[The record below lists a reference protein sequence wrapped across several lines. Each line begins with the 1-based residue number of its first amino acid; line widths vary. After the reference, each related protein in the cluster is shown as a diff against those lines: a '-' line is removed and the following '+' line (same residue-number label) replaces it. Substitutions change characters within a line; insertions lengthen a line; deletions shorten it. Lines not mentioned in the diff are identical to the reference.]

1 MISTSLEIF
10 ECTINLSFKIRFIII
25 YLYLTQHIE
34 IQLYNLFLYYILPSN
49 AILDILYSISSFVTV
64 HVNNVNYFKLLQ
76 RMAKQQHKGIDYGY
90 LKKILDLHFK

>member
-1 MISTSLEIF
+1 ML
-10 ECTINLSFKIRFIII
+10 
-25 YLYLTQHIE
+25 H
-34 IQLYNLFLYYILPSN
+34 SN
-49 AILDILYSISSFVTV
+49 AILDILYSIRSFVTV

>member
-10 ECTINLSFKIRFIII
+10 EFTIN
-25 YLYLTQHIE
+25 YIE
-34 IQLYNLFLYYILPSN
+34 IQLYNKFLYYILPSN

-76 RMAKQQHKGIDYGY
+76 LMAKQQHKGIDYGY
-90 LKKILDLHFK
+90 LKKI